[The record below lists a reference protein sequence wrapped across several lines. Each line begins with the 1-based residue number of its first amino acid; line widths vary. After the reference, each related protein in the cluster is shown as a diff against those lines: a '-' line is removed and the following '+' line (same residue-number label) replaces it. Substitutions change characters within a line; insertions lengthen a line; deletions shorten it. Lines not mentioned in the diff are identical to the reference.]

1 MASFLGPDGQPL
13 DAASARALLAA
24 IGTEVHGVESE
35 DDVVAAVLAPD
46 ERQVRVEATA
56 EPPADEAAA
65 LDGMGAWHVNAQD
78 EAHTV
83 RSGLGLMQFVTP
95 SGIVTVAVEAGDVV
109 VVRGGEHRY
118 RPMTPQAWAM
128 RYSGGPDG
136 TLDARETGRQP
147 WPWIAAD

>member
-13 DAASARALLAA
+13 DDAAALLLLAT
-24 IGTEVHGVESE
+24 IGTEVHAMAEQ
-35 DDVVAAVLAPD
+35 DDVVAVVLAPD
-46 ERQVRVEATA
+46 ERQVRVEVTA
-56 EPPADEAAA
+56 DPPADESEA
-65 LDGMGAWHVNAQD
+65 LEGMGAWHVNEQD

-128 RYSGGPDG
+128 RHSGGPDVA
-136 TLDARETGRQP
+136 LAARETGRQP